1 MSFKSIL
8 FRNLSNIPGWST
20 RRKILVIE
28 SDDWGSIRMPSEKAY
43 HALLAK
49 GLPVSEGDSGPYN
62 LYDTLADK
70 DDLSALFEVLQSVKD
85 KNRNPAVF
93 TAFSVTANP
102 DFEKIKSADFKA
114 YYYELFPE
122 TLKRYY
128 GDDSVFQLW
137 KEGIRQGVF
146 IPQFHGREHLNVPEW
161 MRALQRG
168 DKETLIAFDQGM
180 WGFPNKP
187 FNGSSV
193 SYQAAFD
200 FYDPADIA
208 QHKEIITDGLKRFN
222 ELFGYKSTFFVPP
235 NGFLHNSLIVPV
247 AENGIKYLFASRLHS
262 TPAGYGKSD
271 RSVHY
276 LGQKNKAGQTY
287 IIRNCFFEPAMKGK
301 NWVDSC
307 MNDIEIA
314 FRWKK
319 PAIISAHRVNFIGA
333 IHKSNRENGLS
344 QLRSLLS
351 KVVARWPETEFMS
364 SDKLGDLITGKS

>member
-1 MSFKSIL
+1 M
-8 FRNLSNIPGWST
+8 
-20 RRKILVIE
+20 IE

-193 SYQAAFD
+193 SY
-200 FYDPADIA
+200 
-208 QHKEIITDGLKRFN
+208 
-222 ELFGYKSTFFVPP
+222 
-235 NGFLHNSLIVPV
+235 
-247 AENGIKYLFASRLHS
+247 
-262 TPAGYGKSD
+262 
-271 RSVHY
+271 
-276 LGQKNKAGQTY
+276 
-287 IIRNCFFEPAMKGK
+287 
-301 NWVDSC
+301 
-307 MNDIEIA
+307 
-314 FRWKK
+314 
-319 PAIISAHRVNFIGA
+319 
-333 IHKSNRENGLS
+333 
-344 QLRSLLS
+344 
-351 KVVARWPETEFMS
+351 
-364 SDKLGDLITGKS
+364 